1 MTFDAFELL
10 HEEKRPWL
18 DVEGLKSRF
27 RTLSS
32 EFHPDRFHSESPEAR
47 EAAGQRYA
55 ALNQAHQTL
64 VDPKERL
71 LHLLTLERGAPPKDI
86 QRIPQGTMD
95 LFVEIGQSCRDADA
109 FLALSAA
116 GLSPLVKV
124 QRLRDARV
132 WVQKFQALQAQ
143 VNLKQEQWV
152 KAIQELDSQWPSPSV
167 TVGTVEPKNLDR
179 LEEIYRGLSYIARWQ
194 GQLQQ
199 RIVELLS
206 VG

>member
-1 MTFDAFELL
+1 MIFDAFELL
-10 HEEKRPWL
+10 HEERRPWL
-18 DVEGLKSRF
+18 DVEALKSRF
-27 RTLSS
+27 RQLSS

-55 ALNQAHQTL
+55 SLNQAHQTL

-86 QRIPQGTMD
+86 QKIPQGTMD
-95 LFVEIGQSCRDADA
+95 LFVEIGQTCRDVDA

-132 WVQKFQALQAQ
+132 WIQKLQGLQAQ
-143 VNLKQEQWV
+143 VTLKQEHWI
-152 KAIQELDSQWPSPSV
+152 KAVQDLDSQWPSTPSAPQV
-167 TVGTVEPKNLDR
+167 AVPKNLER

-199 RIVELLS
+199 RIVDLLS